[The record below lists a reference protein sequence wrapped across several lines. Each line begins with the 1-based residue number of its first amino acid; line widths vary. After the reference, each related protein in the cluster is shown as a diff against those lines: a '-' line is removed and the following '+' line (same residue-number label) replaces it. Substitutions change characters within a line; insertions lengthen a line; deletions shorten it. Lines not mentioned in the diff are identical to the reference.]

1 MSTPEQRKRLKSYSQ
16 RRIAVLAEWREH
28 GYHYPPPKYEPMPE
42 DLKDLRC
49 GAKTRA
55 GTGCKQKAIYINGR
69 CKWHGGCST
78 GPRTEAGKQRSAL
91 NGFCPKQKR
100 SHTSR

>member
-1 MSTPEQRKRLKSYSQ
+1 MSTPEQRKRLKAYYQ
-16 RRIAVLAEWREH
+16 RSNAVFAKWREQ
-28 GYHYPPPKYEPMPE
+28 GYRYPAPPREPMPD

-55 GTGCKQKAIYINGR
+55 GTGCKQKAIYLNGR

-78 GPRTEAGKQRSAL
+78 GPKTEAGKRRSAM
-91 NGFCPKQKR
+91 NGFCPKRKR
-100 SHTSR
+100 SHTD

>member
-1 MSTPEQRKRLKSYSQ
+1 MSTPEQRKRLKAYYQQSH
-16 RRIAVLAEWREH
+16 AVFAKWREQ
-28 GYHYPPPKYEPMPE
+28 GYRYPAPPREPMPE

-55 GTGCKQKAIYINGR
+55 GTDCKQKAIYLNGR

-78 GPRTEAGKQRSAL
+78 GPKTEAGKRRSAL
-91 NGFCPKQKR
+91 NGFCPKKKR
-100 SHTSR
+100 SHTG